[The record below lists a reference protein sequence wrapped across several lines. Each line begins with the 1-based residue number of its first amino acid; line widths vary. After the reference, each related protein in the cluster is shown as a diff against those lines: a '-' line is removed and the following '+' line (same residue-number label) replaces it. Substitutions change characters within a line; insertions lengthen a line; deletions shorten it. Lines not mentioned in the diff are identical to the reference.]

1 VKVIYLPRE
10 IESTL
15 SFKEIFF
22 KKNFPLFQ
30 MFISYP
36 TIVQPYL
43 NKMNRI
49 AEESLS
55 VVKHFGDVFSL
66 VSCVCVAMFI
76 PNKI

>member
-1 VKVIYLPRE
+1 
-10 IESTL
+10 
-15 SFKEIFF
+15 
-22 KKNFPLFQ
+22 

-49 AEESLS
+49 AKESLS